1 MEDELLKKLVESW
14 KTEVQIFKI
23 RQESYNS
30 SVKNLSTLNTEI
42 YKKCQE
48 LGIDIKSLKL

>member
-14 KTEVQIFKI
+14 RTEVQIFKI